1 MGLLNKLGIGT
12 GSGASRNVSRQK
24 PSANAGGHPSANQ
37 RGAGAP
43 PIAVGPQR
51 SAAAVPETTR
61 GSNGLKEFLWNL
73 DGLGRGTLLDL
84 GPAWQTTLTFFIERG
99 FRVTSDD
106 ILRDWSQFLAEEEAK
121 AKAKENVTADDYA
134 ERTPEARAK
143 RFLEEKL
150 QYPAASF
157 DALLLWDVLDYL
169 EPSLAKLMIG
179 QLTDLLRPGG
189 VVFAM
194 VHSKQPAG
202 FQRYRVADTNTLQVL
217 SAKTI
222 FPAQKVYQNR
232 EIQDLFGRFRTM
244 KSFVGRDQL
253 RETLFIK

>member
-1 MGLLNKLGIGT
+1 MGFLNKLGIAIGAQT
-12 GSGASRNVSRQK
+12 ARATPSALPGERNAHKSNGSNVAVGANRAPELQEASRV
-24 PSANAGGHPSANQ
+24 
-37 RGAGAP
+37 
-43 PIAVGPQR
+43 
-51 SAAAVPETTR
+51 
-61 GSNGLKEFLWNL
+61 SNGLKEFLWNL

-106 ILRDWSQFLAEEEAK
+106 ILRDWSQFLAEQD
-121 AKAKENVTADDYA
+121 AKAKENPTPESYA
-134 ERTPEARAK
+134 ERTPEAQAK
-143 RFLEEKL
+143 RFLEENL
-150 QYPAASF
+150 QYPASSF

-169 EPSLAKLMIG
+169 EPSLAKLMIS

-194 VHSKQPAG
+194 FHSKKPAG

-217 SAKTI
+217 SAKPI

-232 EIQDLFGRFRTM
+232 EIQELFGRFRSM
-244 KSFVGRDQL
+244 KTFVSRDQL

>member
-1 MGLLNKLGIGT
+1 MGFLNKLGIGIGAQPAREGARPLGGERSSHKGN
-12 GSGASRNVSRQK
+12 GSVV
-24 PSANAGGHPSANQ
+24 
-37 RGAGAP
+37 
-43 PIAVGPQR
+43 AVGTNRPPEPQ
-51 SAAAVPETTR
+51 ETTR
-61 GSNGLKEFLWNL
+61 SSNGLKEFLWNL

-106 ILRDWSQFLAEEEAK
+106 ILRDWSQFLTEEEAK
-121 AKAKENVTADDYA
+121 AKATETVTPESFA

-143 RFLEEKL
+143 RFLEENL
-150 QYPAASF
+150 QYPASSF

-179 QLTDLLRPGG
+179 QLTDLLRPGA

-194 VHSKQPAG
+194 FHSKKPVG

-222 FPAQKVYQNR
+222 FPAQRVYQNR

>member
-1 MGLLNKLGIGT
+1 MSFLHKLGLGMAN
-12 GSGASRNVSRQK
+12 GMSRGVSL
-24 PSANAGGHPSANQ
+24 PTHSNANFRSRTPGVPVS
-37 RGAGAP
+37 
-43 PIAVGPQR
+43 AVG
-51 SAAAVPETTR
+51 AARAPESPESTR
-61 GSNGLKEFLWNL
+61 VSNGLKEFLWNL

-106 ILRDWSQFLAEEEAK
+106 ILRDWSQFLAEEDAK
-121 AKAKENVTADDYA
+121 AKASGEATPESYA
-134 ERTPEARAK
+134 ERMPEARAK
-143 RFLEEKL
+143 RFLEENL
-150 QYPAASF
+150 QYKPASF

-169 EPSLAKLMIG
+169 EPALAKLMIA

-194 VHSKQPAG
+194 FHSKKPAG
-202 FQRYRVADTNTLQVL
+202 FQRYRVADTTTLQVL
-217 SAKTI
+217 SAKPI

>member
-1 MGLLNKLGIGT
+1 MGFLNKLGLGIGAQAPREGGRPLAGERST
-12 GSGASRNVSRQK
+12 QKGNGSVV
-24 PSANAGGHPSANQ
+24 
-37 RGAGAP
+37 
-43 PIAVGPQR
+43 AVGTNRAPE
-51 SAAAVPETTR
+51 PHETTR

-106 ILRDWSQFLAEEEAK
+106 ILRDWSLFLAEEEAK
-121 AKAKENVTADDYA
+121 AKEEKNVTPESYA

-143 RFLEEKL
+143 RFLEQNL

-157 DALLLWDVLDYL
+157 DALLLWDALDYL
-169 EPSLAKLMIG
+169 EPTLAKLMIG

-194 VHSKQPAG
+194 FHSKKPEG
-202 FQRYRVADTNTLQVL
+202 FQRYRVADTTTLQVL

>member
-12 GSGASRNVSRQK
+12 GTGSRNVTRPASA
-24 PSANAGGHPSANQ
+24 PSSTGHH
-37 RGAGAP
+37 RGAVPPPAIGA
-43 PIAVGPQR
+43 QR
-51 SAAAVPETTR
+51 APESPEINR
-61 GSNGLKEFLWNL
+61 VSNGLKEFLWNL

-106 ILRDWSQFLAEEEAK
+106 ILRDWSLFLTEDATKAQENPSAEA
-121 AKAKENVTADDYA
+121 YA

-143 RFLEEKL
+143 RFLEENL
-150 QYPAASF
+150 QYPYSSF
-157 DALLLWDVLDYL
+157 DALLLWDVLDYF
-169 EPSLAKLMIG
+169 EPSLAKLMIAH
-179 QLTDLLRPGG
+179 LTELLRPGA

-194 VHSKQPAG
+194 FHSKKPQG
-202 FQRYRVADTNTLQVL
+202 FQRYRVTQSNTLQVL
-217 SAKTI
+217 SAKPI

-232 EIQDLFGRFRTM
+232 EIQELFGRFRTM
-244 KSFVGRDQL
+244 KTFISRDQL

>member
-1 MGLLNKLGIGT
+1 MGFLNKLGIGI
-12 GSGASRNVSRQK
+12 GSHTARESARTLPGEHKPHGAK
-24 PSANAGGHPSANQ
+24 GPSVAIGAN
-37 RGAGAP
+37 RAP
-43 PIAVGPQR
+43 EPQ
-51 SAAAVPETTR
+51 ETTR
-61 GSNGLKEFLWNL
+61 SSNGLKEFLWNL

-106 ILRDWSQFLAEEEAK
+106 ILRDWSQFVAEED
-121 AKAKENVTADDYA
+121 AKAKENPTPESFA

-143 RFLEEKL
+143 RFIEENL
-150 QYPAASF
+150 QYPQASF

-169 EPSLAKLMIG
+169 EPTLAKAMIS

-194 VHSKQPAG
+194 FHSKKPAG
-202 FQRYRVADTNTLQVL
+202 FQRYRVADTTTLQVL

-232 EIQDLFGRFRTM
+232 EIQELFGRFRSM

>member
-1 MGLLNKLGIGT
+1 MGFLNKLGIGVGT
-12 GSGASRNVSRQK
+12 QTSSSSSSTLPAQRNAHKSNGAS
-24 PSANAGGHPSANQ
+24 
-37 RGAGAP
+37 
-43 PIAVGPQR
+43 IAVGANRP
-51 SAAAVPETTR
+51 PER
-61 GSNGLKEFLWNL
+61 QEISRVSNGLKEFLWNL

-106 ILRDWSQFLAEEEAK
+106 ILRDWSQFLAEED
-121 AKAKENVTADDYA
+121 AKAKENLTLESYA

-143 RFLEEKL
+143 RFLEDNL
-150 QYPAASF
+150 QYPLSSF

-169 EPSLAKLMIG
+169 EPTLAKLMIS
-179 QLTDLLRPGG
+179 QITDLLRPGA

-194 VHSKQPAG
+194 FHSKKPEG
-202 FQRYRVADTNTLQVL
+202 FQRYRVADTSTLQVL
-217 SAKTI
+217 SAKPI

-232 EIQDLFGRFRTM
+232 EIQELFGRFRSM
-244 KSFVGRDQL
+244 KTFISRDQL